1 MIKSKLKELW
11 SEKNK
16 KKNDCKIFY
25 SSPEYIQVTASD
37 SDIDKAFI
45 SMHESIITK
54 IKNYACKG
62 WIVFYVII
70 KHSIKIF
77 EC

>member
-1 MIKSKLKELW
+1 MKW
-11 SEKNK
+11 K
-16 KKNDCKIFY
+16 KKKLNDCKIFY
-25 SSPEYIQVTASD
+25 SSPEYIQVTDSD
-37 SDIDKAFI
+37 SDVDKAFI

-54 IKNYACKG
+54 IKSYAFKG

-70 KHSIKIF
+70 NQSIKIF